1 LIVLR
6 IQTASPSV
14 DPPPEVRR
22 PGRRWLGLVVVV
34 LLLAYFS
41 VPIPHVAEGK
51 PIWVLL
57 NEIAVVVG
65 LVLAAWFGLTSPEKG
80 SAPGIVL
87 LIVLVPLVVLR
98 ASYFEAVAGFT
109 YLGIIAALVLPMK
122 WTPAAIGL
130 ITAVQI
136 AVWNA
141 ISAYEWTSM
150 IGFAFQT
157 LLLGFATLGV
167 RKLIYVRAQLSRAR
181 EELVELAV
189 SEQRLRFAADLHD
202 IVGHR
207 LGELAEQSSAIREQL
222 NGSAADI
229 SPVARELEDVELVAR
244 RAMVEVADVAG
255 GYAGRSFDDQLGTA
269 MRLLRSAGVQVT
281 YTADAA
287 ALTEPVETLLGY
299 VVREAATNV
308 ARHSGADSCG
318 ITLCAAGGFVEL
330 EVVDNGIG
338 RGGDAQ
344 GGSGLIG
351 LRERVAAQS
360 GSLEA
365 GPLATGGFRLAVRVR
380 RSSST

>member
-1 LIVLR
+1 M
-6 IQTASPSV
+6 
-14 DPPPEVRR
+14 
-22 PGRRWLGLVVVV
+22 
-34 LLLAYFS
+34 
-41 VPIPHVAEGK
+41 PIPHIAEGK

-57 NEIAVVVG
+57 NEIAVVGG

-80 SAPGIVL
+80 STPGIVL
-87 LIVLVPLVVLR
+87 LIILVPLVVLR

-109 YLGIIAALVLPMK
+109 YLGIIAALVLPMR
-122 WTPAAIGL
+122 WTPAAIVL

-181 EELVELAV
+181 EDLAELAV

-222 NGSAADI
+222 IGSTADI

-255 GYAGRSFDDQLGTA
+255 GYVGRSFDDQLGTA

-281 YTADAA
+281 YIADAA

-308 ARHSGADSCG
+308 ARHSQADSCE
-318 ITLCAAGGFVEL
+318 ITLCAADSFVEL
-330 EVVDNGIG
+330 EVADNGNG
-338 RGGDAQ
+338 RGGDAK

-351 LRERVAAQS
+351 LRERVATQS

-365 GPLATGGFRLAVRVR
+365 GPLAAGGFRLAVRVP
-380 RSSST
+380 RSSAT